1 MEEDTPID
9 RIYYQKL
16 VRDRIPDLIRL
27 QGDACCVEE
36 LNYSDY
42 KRELRVKLVEE
53 ANEALIA
60 TSTTDLLTEIADVY
74 EVLDAFMLAYDIS
87 LEDVKRLQEQR
98 YVERGGFTRRLK
110 LCWTEPC

>member
-1 MEEDTPID
+1 MEEDTRID

-16 VRDRIPDLIRL
+16 VRDRIPELIRL
-27 QGDACCVEE
+27 QGDACHVEE

-53 ANEALIA
+53 ANEALTA
-60 TSTTDLLTEIADVY
+60 TSTADLLTEIADVY
-74 EVLDAFMLAYDIS
+74 EVLYAFILAYDIS
-87 LEDVKRLQEQR
+87 PEDVKRRQEQR
-98 YVERGGFTRRLK
+98 HIERGGFTRRLK